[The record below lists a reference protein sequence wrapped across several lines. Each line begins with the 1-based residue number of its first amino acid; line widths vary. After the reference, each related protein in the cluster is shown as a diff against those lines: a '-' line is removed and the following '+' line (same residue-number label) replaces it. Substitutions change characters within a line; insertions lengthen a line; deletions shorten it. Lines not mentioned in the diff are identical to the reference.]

1 MDHEIYWVE
10 GGRRMADDLKRMAPH
25 CLENIKS
32 PEKEFPGLLT

>member
-10 GGRRMADDLKRMAPH
+10 GGRSIADDLKGMAPD
-25 CLENIKS
+25 CLENIIP